1 MIKFGLFA
9 VGNWLFQINAFTII
23 AIVCQELMANSQ
35 VVIAVYQTKIRM
47 V

>member
-35 VVIAVYQTKIRM
+35 VIAVYQTKIRM